1 MGGTAAI
8 RSLGLLGLLALA
20 GCAEQAVAPEPAAR
34 AVPSP
39 VAPAARPPT
48 PPLTAES
55 EALVLHYRRLQND
68 LVAQGLLRQDGGA
81 RDAPFTEAMLARN
94 FLAVALFDEYTE
106 LGDDLKAETT
116 PALLRRWEGP
126 IRMHVEF
133 GQTVPRPQ
141 RDRDRRSIADYTAR
155 LSQLTGLS
163 IVQTDRDANFHVL
176 FLNEPERRATGERLR
191 GLVPGISDAAVRA
204 ITNLPRSQLCL
215 VIAFSEEGRS
225 TYSRAVAVVRG
236 EHPDLL
242 RLSCIH
248 EEIAQGLGLANDSPF
263 ARPSIFNDD
272 EEFALLTGHDALLLR
287 ILYDPRLRPG
297 MTEAE
302 AAPVVRRIAAE
313 LLGGSA

>member
-1 MGGTAAI
+1 
-8 RSLGLLGLLALA
+8 
-20 GCAEQAVAPEPAAR
+20 
-34 AVPSP
+34 VPSP
-39 VAPAARPPT
+39 LAPAARPPT

-68 LVAQGLLRQDGGA
+68 LVAQGLLRQDGGGP
-81 RDAPFTEAMLARN
+81 DAPFTEAMLARN
-94 FLAVALFDEYTE
+94 FLAVALFDEYAE
-106 LGDDLKAETT
+106 LGGDLKAETT

-126 IRMHVEF
+126 IRMQVEF

-141 RDRDRRSIADYTAR
+141 RDRDRRSIAEYSAR
-155 LSQLTGLS
+155 LSQLTGLP
-163 IVQTDRDANFHVL
+163 IVETDRDANFHVL

-204 ITNLPRSQLCL
+204 ITTLPRSQLCL
-215 VIAFSEEGRS
+215 VIAFSEGGRS
-225 TYSRAVAVVRG
+225 TYSRAVALVRG

-272 EEFALLTGHDALLLR
+272 EEFALLTQHDGLLLR

-302 AAPVVRRIAAE
+302 AAPIVRRIAAE